1 MSLFDN
7 EVFTIYRDADLEA
20 FYDVDLK
27 NRRKIILAHAIIYFF
42 PVLMAILFTRLF
54 SLDDFAVWLIVFA
67 LMLYAIVIVETTSYL
82 FPKSREFYKKYFLWI
97 VIPIGFLIGLGGYS
111 VGQELFSYVQDDE
124 VDLRTTFRQII
135 LGGLGVF
142 ALFFLSQFGMSQI
155 LYASRSLYTRKAE
168 VEADI
173 RFATEVQERILM
185 DVSIDRDDVRA
196 YACSYPANDL
206 GGDYFELSLR
216 DDHLFASIG
225 DISGHSFGAGLLMT
239 MSKSALQTHLGYTH
253 DPAKVLSALNN
264 MLNRQSGREMFATMV
279 LLRLDI
285 PKRRVTLSNAGHLP
299 VLHIPAGSSEV
310 IRRHVKGVGLGI
322 ITSARYSNLEFDVQP
337 GDLLVIYSD
346 GLAET
351 RDENMQVRDMDFFV
365 DTVAGTITSGA
376 ITSDTITSG
385 TRSPRDLAIT
395 LMDKIRGSD
404 HAREMEDDSTL
415 IIIEIN

>member
-1 MSLFDN
+1 MSIFDN
-7 EVFTIYRDADLEA
+7 EIFTIYRDADLEA

-97 VIPIGFLIGLGGYS
+97 VIPIGILIGMGGYS
-111 VGQELFSYVQDDE
+111 VGQELFSYVQDDD
-124 VDLRTTFRQII
+124 VDLRTTLRQII
-135 LGGLGVF
+135 FGGLGVF

-173 RFATEVQERILM
+173 RFATEIQERILK
-185 DVSIDRDDVRA
+185 DVSIDHAVVRA

-206 GGDYFELSLR
+206 GGDFFELSMQ

-239 MSKSALQTHLGYTH
+239 LSKSALQTHLGYTH
-253 DPAKVLSALNN
+253 DPAEVLSALNS
-264 MLNRQSGREMFATMV
+264 MLNQQSGREMFATMV

-285 PKRRVTLSNAGHLP
+285 LKRRVTLSNAGHLP
-299 VLHIPAGSSEV
+299 VMHIPAGSGK
-310 IRRHVKGVGLGI
+310 IIPRHVKGVGLGI
-322 ITSARYSNLEFDVQP
+322 IETARYSNLEFDVQP
-337 GDLLVIYSD
+337 GDLLVLYSD
-346 GLAET
+346 GLVET
-351 RDENMQVRDMDFFV
+351 RDEKMQVREDRFFE
-365 DTVAGTITSGA
+365 DIITGILETGTG
-376 ITSDTITSG
+376 
-385 TRSPRDLAIT
+385 SPRELAIE
-395 LMDKIRGSD
+395 LLKKVRESD
-404 HAREMEDDSTL
+404 HSREMEDDSSL
-415 IIIEIN
+415 IVIEVK